1 MAMLKRVRKIPKWK
15 IKEVEYL
22 KELIS
27 KYKVIGI
34 ADLTGLPSAQLQQI
48 RKRLRGKAVL
58 RVTKNTLMKIALSQS
73 NLKNVDEFIKY
84 LQGSNI
90 FVFTNMNP
98 FELHMILEKYKMSAL
113 AKPGDKA
120 PKEII
125 IPAGNTGIPPGPI
138 LSVFGKLKIPTKIQE
153 GTIWVSKDTVVAKPG
168 DVISA
173 DLASILQ
180 KLGIEPIEVGVRLKV
195 VYDNGLIIPAEKLAI
210 NLDEYKSQIAEAHLN
225 ALKVALTAVIPE
237 PEVLKLAVAKAYRD
251 ALAVAVEASYITDET
266 LPHILAKAYTTAQA
280 LASVLAQAA
289 PELGLEAAKPAVTEE
304 KKEEKE
310 EAKEEEKKEEEEKV
324 TEEEI
329 ATGLEALFG

>member
-1 MAMLKRVRKIPKWK
+1 MAMLKRVRKIPEWK

-73 NLKNVDEFIKY
+73 NLKNIDELIKY

-98 FELHMILEKYKMSAL
+98 FELHMILEKYKMSAP

-210 NLDEYKSQIAEAHLN
+210 NLDEYKCQIAEAHLN

-237 PEVLKLAVAKAYRD
+237 PEALKLAVAKAYID

-266 LPHILAKAYTTAQA
+266 LPHILAKAYATAQA
-280 LASVLAQAA
+280 LASVLAQVA
-289 PELGLEAAKPAVTEE
+289 PELGLEVAKPAVTEE

-310 EAKEEEKKEEEEKV
+310 KAKEEEKEEEKEV